1 MKKAERIT
9 LYSTRQC
16 SHCRVLKAYL
26 KQHKIPFAEFDIERN
41 RRAFSEFQRIGG
53 RGVPLLTIG
62 KRVINGFNPKPLA
75 QTLRQAG
82 FDV

>member
-1 MKKAERIT
+1 MKAERIT

-16 SHCRVLKAYL
+16 PHCRQVKAYF

-41 RRAFSEFQRIGG
+41 RRAFTDFQRIGG
-53 RGVPLLTIG
+53 RGVPIITIG
-62 KRVINGFNPKPLA
+62 THIINGFNPKPLTQA
-75 QTLRQAG
+75 LRRAG